1 MELLLHDVN
10 LLFLFLFSHKN
21 SEQVLISIQNEREWK
36 FLCLDVLQKPEL
48 VSDEKYNSNTKRV
61 DNRLE
66 LDKEI
71 NNSFGKFERRI
82 IIDKLKN
89 ANIAYGQLS
98 SVEDLAKH
106 PQSIFVKVSTSEGE
120 IELLSPGAIVNGEN
134 FNFGSVPFLGEHTEN
149 IKREFK

>member
-1 MELLLHDVN
+1 M
-10 LLFLFLFSHKN
+10 
-21 SEQVLISIQNEREWK
+21 
-36 FLCLDVLQKPEL
+36 
-48 VSDEKYNSNTKRV
+48 YKRQ
-61 DNRLE
+61 
-66 LDKEI
+66 
-71 NNSFGKFERRI
+71 

-120 IELLSPGAIVNGEN
+120 IKLLSPGAIVSGEN
-134 FNFGSVPFLGEHTEN
+134 LNFGSVPFLGEHTEN